1 MSDTEKLDSVQDKIN
16 KAIEFAKQNAM
27 VVSFVVG
34 AVPVIGGAFY
44 TGITELNKAK
54 DDLAAFHDIV
64 EQFPGVQRKAEAAT
78 AKVQEQQ
85 EQIIKL
91 QERLSDAYINS
102 REAKVMAEATQREA
116 RAAAAASKT
125 EIESS
130 VSSLRTEMNTL
141 KRATSN
147 PLGK

>member
-1 MSDTEKLDSVQDKIN
+1 MSDLDKLDQAQDKLN
-16 KAIEFAKQNAM
+16 KAIDFAKKNAM
-27 VVSFVVG
+27 VISFVVG
-34 AVPVIGGAFY
+34 AIPVIGGTFY

-64 EQFPGVQRKAEAAT
+64 EEFPSVKRKADSLTE
-78 AKVQEQQ
+78 KVNAQQ
-85 EQIIKL
+85 ETIIKL
-91 QERLSDAYINS
+91 QEKLADAYINS
-102 REAKVMAEATQREA
+102 REAKVLAESTQREA